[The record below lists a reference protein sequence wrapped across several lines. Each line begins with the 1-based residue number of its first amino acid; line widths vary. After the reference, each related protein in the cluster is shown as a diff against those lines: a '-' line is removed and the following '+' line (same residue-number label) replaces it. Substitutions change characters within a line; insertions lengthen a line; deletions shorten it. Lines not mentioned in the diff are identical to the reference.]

1 MFREMD
7 PPRNL
12 IATAGDLQSQMSP
25 DEWRRLIKDYRFQAK
40 PTQQEWA
47 HLLPGVD
54 RSLLAAV
61 TDDDHDEL
69 GISYGVDLNKLRN
82 ALSSGADANTITH
95 CGASVLYIAVQK
107 TCPRAEMNEPGAT
120 HRAVKAVAMLLEA
133 GAEVGRAGPLEYAMP
148 HCVTL
153 ILLRAGREVN
163 YDWLRS
169 TGTENYSQFTKA
181 AFQHR
186 VHEAGGFH
194 AYKEGRYGMMKAVRL
209 IALDHRIPDELVS
222 EMLGFL
228 ANRTL
233 HDADFSSYSAFCPEA
248 TSDDDSEDSDD
259 SDSDDGSDSVP
270 FVDDGG
276 GSLVGY

>member
-1 MFREMD
+1 MD

-12 IATAGDLQSQMSP
+12 IATARDLRYQMTP
-25 DEWRRLIKDYRFQAK
+25 NEWRRLIKDYRFEYCLSK
-40 PTQQEWA
+40 QEWA

-69 GISYGVDLNKLRN
+69 GISYGIDLFKLRN

-95 CGASVLYIAVQK
+95 CDASVLYIAVQK

-120 HRAVKAVAMLLEA
+120 QRAVKAVAMLLEA
-133 GAEVGRAGPLEYAMP
+133 GAEVGRAGPLDYSLP

-153 ILLRAGREVN
+153 MLLRAGRPID
-163 YDWLRS
+163 YDYLRS
-169 TGTENYSQFTKA
+169 TETDNYSQFTKA

-194 AYKEGRYGMMKAVRL
+194 AYKEGRYGRMKALRL
-209 IALDHRIPDELVS
+209 IARDHRIPDELVS
-222 EMLGFL
+222 VMLGFL

-233 HDADFSSYSAFCPEA
+233 HDADFSSYSKFCIENIH
-248 TSDDDSEDSDD
+248 DEDSEDYDD
-259 SDSDDGSDSVP
+259 SDSDDGTNW
-270 FVDDGG
+270 
-276 GSLVGY
+276 